1 MDLGRALHGVGAKE
15 LQDRKMAITNTMKAE
30 INTNV
35 KMIPIVMEIEH
46 ALNMDGVKEL
56 QDDLIEQ
63 TINLREV
70 YLYKLLKRYKILALS
85 TKIFWINKIIRAL

>member
-1 MDLGRALHGVGAKE
+1 MRALNNTDVLILSNVMDLGRALHGVGAKE

-35 KMIPIVMEIEH
+35 KIIPIVMEIEH

-70 YLYKLLKRYKILALS
+70 YLYKLLKKV
-85 TKIFWINKIIRAL
+85 